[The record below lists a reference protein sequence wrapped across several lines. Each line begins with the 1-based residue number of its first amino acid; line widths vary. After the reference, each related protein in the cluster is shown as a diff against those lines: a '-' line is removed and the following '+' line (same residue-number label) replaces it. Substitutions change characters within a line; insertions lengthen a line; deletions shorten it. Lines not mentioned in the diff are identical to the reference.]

1 MVCASAN
8 VGTWLLA
15 PFYFMKNLGSRCY
28 QTCLLDVQAE
38 EAQSKIN
45 CLRLSAL
52 ETEEPRMEPGLW
64 PCLSCHWVLGIAW
77 PGQMLSFS

>member
-1 MVCASAN
+1 MGAL
-8 VGTWLLA
+8 LLA
-15 PFYFMKNLGSRCY
+15 PSYFMKNLGSRYY

-52 ETEEPRMEPGLW
+52 ETEEPRTEPGLW
-64 PCLSCHWVLGIAW
+64 SCFGCHWVLGIAW
-77 PGQMLSFS
+77 PRQMFSFS